1 MNGDL
6 YEAGGALEGGYYR
19 APIDFSALIPREN
32 AIKSL
37 EDAVKTLREHL
48 TKRGGD
54 IAGLQEE
61 MDKTREEIAR
71 LTEATVTLEN
81 EIRRLKRNAK
91 TTARNVRRIEWNIQ
105 AVQSRLEKKK
115 AEIGVQKAQRDAINK
130 EMWTLR
136 GELAGLRRKV
146 DPSHI
151 QELEVQR
158 GKLAEELV
166 EKRQRLSGVESSL
179 NTAQA
184 KLSSVLKMGYANA
197 QIQLKK
203 VERQLTII
211 EQEAKAAIEGK
222 IALEGELKQLEAT
235 KEELTRSVLSAR
247 KESQKF
253 TDQIDDIDKQL
264 QRLDSEYEHADRLL
278 NQLQLNH
285 QTLQLQLDQLR
296 AKLKELGY
304 DGPLTITP
312 EQVETTQSTLR
323 LMRLELERLGAVNQ
337 LALSHYD
344 EQIGRYRELSI
355 RMNELEKE
363 KRSIIAFMDEIERKK
378 RQVFMEAFHKIN
390 DNFSKY
396 FLKLTDSGEA
406 SLKLENPEEPFVGGV
421 DMVVQFPGKP
431 PILVSGASSGERSVA
446 AVAFL
451 FAIQDFMPAA
461 FYLFDEVDAHLDAFH
476 VAKLGELL
484 VEESKRSQFIVITLK
499 PEMAN
504 KAERVYGIYE
514 HKGVSHVVSPTF
526 KKEVALTN
534 D

>member
-1 MNGDL
+1 
-6 YEAGGALEGGYYR
+6 
-19 APIDFSALIPREN
+19 
-32 AIKSL
+32 
-37 EDAVKTLREHL
+37 
-48 TKRGGD
+48 
-54 IAGLQEE
+54 
-61 MDKTREEIAR
+61 
-71 LTEATVTLEN
+71 
-81 EIRRLKRNAK
+81 
-91 TTARNVRRIEWNIQ
+91 
-105 AVQSRLEKKK
+105 
-115 AEIGVQKAQRDAINK
+115 
-130 EMWTLR
+130 
-136 GELAGLRRKV
+136 
-146 DPSHI
+146 
-151 QELEVQR
+151 
-158 GKLAEELV
+158 V
-166 EKRQRLSGVESSL
+166 EK
-179 NTAQA
+179 
-184 KLSSVLKMGYANA
+184 
-197 QIQLKK
+197 
-203 VERQLTII
+203 QLTVI
-211 EQEAKAAIEGK
+211 EEEVKVAIEGK
-222 IALEGELKQLEAT
+222 IALEGELKQLEVS

-253 TDQIDDIDKQL
+253 TDKIDDIDKQL

-285 QTLQLQLDQLR
+285 QTLQLQLDQHR
-296 AKLKELGY
+296 ARLKEFGY
-304 DGPLTITP
+304 EEPLTITP
-312 EQVETTQSTLR
+312 EQVEATQSSLR

-337 LALSHYD
+337 LALAHYN

-363 KRSIIAFMDEIERKK
+363 KQSIIAFMDEIERKK
-378 RQVFMEAFHKIN
+378 RRVFMEAFHKIN

-406 SLKLENPEEPFVGGV
+406 SLKLENPEEPLSGGV

-461 FYLFDEVDAHLDAFH
+461 FYLLDEVDAHLDAFH

-514 HKGVSHVVSPTF
+514 HKGVSHVVSPQF
-526 KKEVALTN
+526 KREAA
-534 D
+534 

>member
-1 MNGDL
+1 
-6 YEAGGALEGGYYR
+6 
-19 APIDFSALIPREN
+19 
-32 AIKSL
+32 
-37 EDAVKTLREHL
+37 L
-48 TKRGGD
+48 T
-54 IAGLQEE
+54 
-61 MDKTREEIAR
+61 
-71 LTEATVTLEN
+71 
-81 EIRRLKRNAK
+81 
-91 TTARNVRRIEWNIQ
+91 
-105 AVQSRLEKKK
+105 
-115 AEIGVQKAQRDAINK
+115 
-130 EMWTLR
+130 
-136 GELAGLRRKV
+136 
-146 DPSHI
+146 
-151 QELEVQR
+151 
-158 GKLAEELV
+158 
-166 EKRQRLSGVESSL
+166 
-179 NTAQA
+179 
-184 KLSSVLKMGYANA
+184 
-197 QIQLKK
+197 
-203 VERQLTII
+203 
-211 EQEAKAAIEGK
+211 
-222 IALEGELKQLEAT
+222 
-235 KEELTRSVLSAR
+235 AR

-253 TDQIDDIDKQL
+253 TDKIDDIDKQL
-264 QRLDSEYEHADRLL
+264 QRLDSEYEHADHLL
-278 NQLQLNH
+278 NQLQLSH
-285 QTLQLQLDQLR
+285 QTLQLQLDQHKAR
-296 AKLKELGY
+296 LKEFGY
-304 DGPLTITP
+304 EEPLIITP
-312 EQVETTQSTLR
+312 EQVEATQSSLR

-337 LALSHYD
+337 LALAHYN

-363 KRSIIAFMDEIERKK
+363 KQSIIVFMDEIERKK
-378 RQVFMEAFHKIN
+378 RKVFMEAFHKIN

-406 SLKLENPEEPFVGGV
+406 SLKLENPEEPFSGGV